1 MSEDLGSAGLLIVI
15 AIAAFVIPLVAGR
28 IGAPAVVLEIAFGIL
43 VGPELLDIVEPSEF
57 LDLLAELGFF
67 LLMFLSG
74 FEIDFR
80 KLQRRGRGEI
90 LVALAVFVA
99 TLSLAALSAR
109 LLGYGNFMTFVLAT
123 TSVGLVVPTL
133 RSTRR
138 ESTNL
143 GQAVLVSA
151 ILADFLTL
159 LGVTIFALIRE
170 EGAGIELLNIPL
182 LFVAIGGLLLALR
195 RAAWWFP
202 ERFERL
208 FSEHDP
214 EELGIRASLALMLV
228 LVGLSVA
235 LSVEPILGAFLAGS
249 VFALVFP
256 HRGHLEQKLT
266 GFSYGFLI
274 PVFFINVGIGFELS
288 ALFEFDI
295 LRAAIALL
303 VVAVI
308 VKLVPAML
316 LTLRGLSLRE
326 AVAAGVLISARLSL
340 IIAVAEL
347 GVEIG
352 VIGPKIE
359 SAIITLALVTT
370 TVAPTVFKRLMPA
383 LAPARAAR
391 STGSRSPNS

>member
-1 MSEDLGSAGLLIVI
+1 MSEDLGSAGLLIII
-15 AIAAFVIPLVAGR
+15 ATAAFLLPLVATA
-28 IGAPAVVLEIAFGIL
+28 IGVPAVVLEIGFGIA
-43 VGPELLDIVEPSEF
+43 VGPAILDVVEPSEF

-80 KLQRRGRGEI
+80 KLQRRGSGEM
-90 LVALAVFVA
+90 LVALGVFA
-99 TLSLAALSAR
+99 STLTLAAIFAR

-138 ESTNL
+138 ESTNM

-159 LGVTIFALIRE
+159 LGVTIFALIKE
-170 EGAGIELLNIPL
+170 EGVGPELLNIPL
-182 LFVAIGGLLLALR
+182 LFVAIGGLLLAMR

-202 ERFERL
+202 EKFERL

-228 LVGLSVA
+228 LVGLSAA
-235 LSVEPILGAFLAGS
+235 LSVEPILGAFMAGS

-256 HRGHLEQKLT
+256 HRGRLEQKLT

-274 PVFFINVGIGFELS
+274 PVFFINVGIGFEIE
-288 ALFEFDI
+288 ALFEGEI
-295 LRAAIALL
+295 LRAALALIGVAI
-303 VVAVI
+303 VVKV
-308 VKLVPAML
+308 VPALL
-316 LTLRGLSLRE
+316 LTLRGLSFKE
-326 AVAAGVLISARLSL
+326 AVAGGVLLSARLSL

-347 GVEIG
+347 GVELG

-359 SAIITLALVTT
+359 SAIITLALFTATT
-370 TVAPTVFKRLMPA
+370 APTIFKRLMPVSS
-383 LAPARAAR
+383 PSARQAR
-391 STGSRSPNS
+391 GAST